1 MQRISAWS
9 DLVTPAGG
17 FRYGSLT
24 LGVPPTPLSAEWLNM
39 VQAELVNFILA
50 YLPALDVEDDE
61 QLLKAAREMISNLAV
76 KATTL
81 AGYGIL
87 DAYTKNQTDFL
98 LSGKANWGITLSAY
112 GIGDAYTKTV
122 IDAALATKANKA
134 TTLAGYGIGDAY
146 RNVDVDFLLSSKAN
160 NAISLAGYGIGDAYT
175 KTTTDGLLAGK
186 ANWGSTLAAYGIGD
200 AYTKATIDAAL
211 AGLWNDANATPK
223 AIIAQASAAVGG
235 VGTYALMTN
244 RSGGALSPGQV
255 VAGGSLTYANTED
268 VVQSGG
274 AASGTWR
281 CMGVAT
287 ANPNDQGTTLFLR
300 IS

>member
-1 MQRISAWS
+1 MQRISAS
-9 DLVTPAGG
+9 TDLVTPGG
-17 FRYGSLT
+17 QFRYGSLA
-24 LGVPPTPLSAEWLNM
+24 LGVAPTPLKAEWLNAL
-39 VQAELVNFILA
+39 QEELAHFILA
-50 YLPALDVEDDE
+50 YLPALDKNDNT
-61 QLLKAAREMISNLAV
+61 QLFQAIQKFGLSYAG

-81 AGYGIL
+81 TGYGIL
-87 DAYTKNQTDFL
+87 DAYNKAQTD
-98 LSGKANWGITLSAY
+98 SIVSAKANWGI
-112 GIGDAYTKTV
+112 
-122 IDAALATKANKA
+122 
-134 TTLAGYGIGDAY
+134 
-146 RNVDVDFLLSSKAN
+146 
-160 NAISLAGYGIGDAYT
+160 
-175 KTTTDGLLAGK
+175 
-186 ANWGSTLAAYGIGD
+186 TLAAYGIGD
-200 AYTKATIDAAL
+200 AYTKTAVDGLLAGKANNATTLGGYGISDAYTKASIDASFYTKTMVDAAL

-223 AIIAQASAAVGG
+223 AIVAQASAAIGG

-281 CMGVAT
+281 CMGFAA

>member
-1 MQRISAWS
+1 MQKISAWS

-17 FRYGSLT
+17 FRYGSLA

-39 VQAELVNFILA
+39 IQAELANFILA
-50 YLPALDVEDDE
+50 YLPALDAQDDE
-61 QLLKAAREMISNLAV
+61 QLLKAARQLIANLAV

-81 AGYGIL
+81 AGYGIT

-98 LSGKANWGITLSAY
+98 LSSKANWGI
-112 GIGDAYTKTV
+112 
-122 IDAALATKANKA
+122 
-134 TTLAGYGIGDAY
+134 
-146 RNVDVDFLLSSKAN
+146 
-160 NAISLAGYGIGDAYT
+160 
-175 KTTTDGLLAGK
+175 
-186 ANWGSTLAAYGIGD
+186 TLAAYGIGD
-200 AYTKATIDAAL
+200 AYTKVATDGLLSAKANWGTTLAAYGITDAYTRTVIDAAL
-211 AGLWNDANATPK
+211 GTKANVATTLGGYGITDPIWTDVNATPK
-223 AIIAQASAAVGG
+223 AIVAQASASVGG

-274 AASGTWR
+274 AASGSWR
-281 CMGVAT
+281 CMGFAA